1 MVSSSISDKKNSQ
14 KIDSICDN
22 KEDDRSVTPV
32 EESISQKA
40 VIIQMEDLDK
50 AINHESNDL
59 IKAVPKGRVTTL
71 KLFEMAVSIINPLD
85 PPKDNTIY
93 IDKEVLLNF
102 FDNDKYKY
110 AYFKRMIKQFVGDLI
125 FDFSKSEEEG
135 DIVAAI
141 SRATWRKTD
150 NYVSIKFS
158 DDIMPYLIDLSSDY
172 TKYSAKEISRLDSK
186 YSIILYR
193 WLMMNYNKYK
203 KYKNIKCK
211 NPIISVSDLR
221 ILTNTVDKY
230 IDRFGNF
237 ETFVLEKAQKEINE
251 HTSIFIR
258 YEKIKK
264 GRSYESIQFFIDDNI
279 KNMPKDVEK
288 LKPRQTKE
296 EREKQRKV
304 NAADAMDSE
313 YTQILFQN
321 RFLGPLDF
329 MDVSLMDRL
338 QTDLYPLYDE
348 LKTKVSLKG
357 NSDMK
362 LVKEHIEHVSKYK
375 DHPVSGINDIV
386 AYLRTTVSNY
396 LKDKTNFLN

>member
-1 MVSSSISDKKNSQ
+1 MVSSSISDEQNSQ
-14 KIDSICDN
+14 KIAFICDN
-22 KEDDRSVTPV
+22 EEDDRSVTPI

-59 IKAVPKGRVTTL
+59 IKAIPKGRATTL
-71 KLFEMAVSIINPLD
+71 KLFEIAVSIINPLE
-85 PPKDNTIY
+85 PPKNNTIY
-93 IDKEVLLNF
+93 IDKNVLLSF
-102 FDNDKYKY
+102 FNNDKYKY
-110 AYFKRMIKQFVGDLI
+110 AYLKRMIKQFVGDLI

-186 YSIILYR
+186 YSIVLYR
-193 WLMMNYNKYK
+193 WLMMNYSKYK
-203 KYKNIKCK
+203 KYKNKKCK
-211 NPIISVSDLR
+211 NPIITISEIR
-221 ILTNTVDKY
+221 RLTETVDKY
-230 IDRFGNF
+230 KKFSDF
-237 ETFVLEKAQKEINE
+237 EGRVLNHSTKEINE

-264 GRSYESIQFFIDDNI
+264 GRNIESIQFFIDDNF
-279 KNMPKDVEK
+279 KNIPKNSDD

-296 EREKQRKV
+296 EREQQRKV
-304 NAADAMDSE
+304 NAADAMASE

>member
-1 MVSSSISDKKNSQ
+1 MVSSSISDEKNSQ
-14 KIDSICDN
+14 KIDFICDN

-59 IKAVPKGRVTTL
+59 IKAVPKGRATTL

-93 IDKEVLLNF
+93 IDKAVLLSF

-110 AYFKRMIKQFVGDLI
+110 AYLKRMIKQFVGDLI

-203 KYKNIKCK
+203 KYKNVKCK

-279 KNMPKDVEK
+279 KNMPKDIEK

-304 NAADAMDSE
+304 NAADAMASE

-362 LVKEHIEHVSKYK
+362 IVKEHIEHVSKYK
-375 DHPVSGINDIV
+375 EHPVSGINDIV

>member
-1 MVSSSISDKKNSQ
+1 MVSSSISGNECIKE
-14 KIDSICDN
+14 IDHICDD
-22 KEDDRSVTPV
+22 EVTLESPF

-40 VIIQMEDLDK
+40 VVIQMENLDK
-50 AINHESNDL
+50 AISHESNDL
-59 IKAVPKGRVTTL
+59 IKAIPKGRATTL
-71 KLFEMAVSIINPLD
+71 KLFELAVSAINPLE
-85 PPKDNTIY
+85 PPKNNTVY
-93 IDKEVLLNF
+93 IDKTVLLSF
-102 FDNDKYKY
+102 FDNDKYKF
-110 AYFKRMIKQFVGDLI
+110 AYLKRMIKQFVGDLI
-125 FDFSKSEEEG
+125 FDFSKSEDEG

-141 SRATWRKTD
+141 SRATWRKSD
-150 NYVSIKFS
+150 NYVAIKFS
-158 DDIMPYLIDLSSDY
+158 DDIMPYLIDLSADY

-193 WLMMNYNKYK
+193 WLMMNYSRYK
-203 KYKNIKCK
+203 KYNNKKCK
-211 NPIISVSDLR
+211 NPIVSVSELR
-221 ILTNTVDKY
+221 RLTETSKKY
-230 IDRFGNF
+230 KEFNNF
-237 ETFVLEKAQKEINE
+237 ERLVLDRPIKEINE
-251 HTSIFIR
+251 YTSIFVK

-264 GRSYESIQFFIDDNI
+264 GRNIESIQFFIEDNI
-279 KNMPKDVEK
+279 KNIPKVNNEE

-296 EREKQRKV
+296 EREQQRKV
-304 NAADAMDSE
+304 NAADAMASE

-338 QTDLYPLYDE
+338 QTDLYPLYDQ

-375 DHPVSGINDIV
+375 EHPVSGINDIV

>member
-1 MVSSSISDKKNSQ
+1 MVSSSISDEKNSQ

-288 LKPRQTKE
+288 LKPRQTKA

-304 NAADAMDSE
+304 NAADAMSSE
-313 YTQILFQN
+313 YTQILFQY

-338 QTDLYPLYDE
+338 QTDLYPLYDQ
-348 LKTKVSLKG
+348 LKTKVNLKG

-362 LVKEHIEHVSKYK
+362 LVKEHIEYVSNHK
-375 DHPVSGINDIV
+375 DHAVSEINDIV
-386 AYLRTTVSNY
+386 AYLRNTVSNY